1 MKHESRYISWA
12 ANKPL
17 MPNKSTS
24 LLKSFVAELQS
35 STGCVELATE
45 TEVAFVAQEKTH
57 HLDALVRMRLPIG
70 DEFVIAVEL
79 LGRAYP
85 RDILHVMNQ
94 LQKWR
99 ERADEGQ
106 QVVLAVVAEYLSPGA
121 KAELKEA
128 GISYYDGG
136 SSMFF
141 RHRTY
146 LVSREFVGEQPPPR
160 RSIRLFSGAR
170 EQVVHALLE
179 HWRRTKGAEYIGGA
193 ELANKAETS
202 TYTVSSTMQEMERE
216 NWIEA
221 TGSGPA
227 LRRRL
232 RDPAGLLDAWAHDW
246 ASRKEHA
253 TRWYIYAK
261 TNPVDAVLWNLREHV
276 GDGWAV
282 TGAAAANAVVPH
294 LTSVDRVQIVVPPGE
309 TKIWAEELQLKPA
322 EKGSNVM
329 LIERTGAA
337 LMFLDEHPERP
348 GSRFASRFI
357 QYLDLLDGYG
367 RNKELA
373 EEYRRVALGLR
384 DRI

>member
-1 MKHESRYISWA
+1 
-12 ANKPL
+12 
-17 MPNKSTS
+17 MPNKSNA
-24 LLKSFVAELQS
+24 LLKSFVSELQN
-35 STGCVELATE
+35 STGCAAIATQ
-45 TEVAFVAQEKTH
+45 TEVPFVLQDKTH
-57 HLDALVRMRLPIG
+57 HLDALVRMSQPIG
-70 DEFVIAVEL
+70 DEFDIAVEI

-94 LQKWR
+94 LHKWR
-99 ERADEGQ
+99 ATADEGQ
-106 QVVLAVVAEYLSPGA
+106 QIVLAVVAEYLSPGA

-128 GISYYDGG
+128 GICYYDGG
-136 SSMFF
+136 SSMYF

-146 LVSREFVGEQPPPR
+146 LVSRELVGERPPPR
-160 RSIRLFSGAR
+160 RSVRLFSGAR

-179 HWRRTKGAEYIGGA
+179 HWRQTKGTEYIGGT
-193 ELANKAETS
+193 ELANRSETS
-202 TYTVSSTMQEMERE
+202 TYTVSSTMQELERE
-216 NWIEA
+216 NWIDA

-246 ASRKEHA
+246 ALRKEHA

-261 TNPVDAVLWNLREHV
+261 TNPADAVLWSLCNHV
-276 GDGWAV
+276 GDGWAI

-309 TKIWAEELQLKPA
+309 TKDWAEKLQLKPA

-373 EEYRRVALGLR
+373 EEYRRAALGIR
-384 DRI
+384 AKV